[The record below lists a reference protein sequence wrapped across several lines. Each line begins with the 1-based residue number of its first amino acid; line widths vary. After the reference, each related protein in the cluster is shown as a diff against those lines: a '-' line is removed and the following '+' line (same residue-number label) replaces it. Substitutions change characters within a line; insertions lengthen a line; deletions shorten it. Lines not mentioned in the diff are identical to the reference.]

1 MRRMEARTAAGGWAR
16 PGWPCW
22 GRWVGIAGPVFDACY
37 NVTFAMVEYQRA
49 EAGDF
54 MTINR
59 AMRRSAFRQIGF
71 RNSGPTQFVLQ
82 FPGMRF
88 SP

>member
-1 MRRMEARTAAGGWAR
+1 MGSTGVTVLGQM
-16 PGWPCW
+16 
-22 GRWVGIAGPVFDACY
+22 GRHCRSRFDACY

-59 AMRRSAFRQIGF
+59 ALRRSAFRPIGF
-71 RNSGPTQFVLQ
+71 RNSGPTQFALQ

>member
-1 MRRMEARTAAGGWAR
+1 
-16 PGWPCW
+16 
-22 GRWVGIAGPVFDACY
+22 
-37 NVTFAMVEYQRA
+37 MVEYQRA
-49 EAGDF
+49 EAGNF

-59 AMRRSAFRQIGF
+59 VMRRSAFRQIGF